1 MKYKTENEK
10 RLAELQYAL
19 TRWEASS
26 EMIRRELAVS
36 ELRRLKVKRQ
46 IAELEAKI
54 KYDSAAKRIEDKGTN
69 NDN

>member
-1 MKYKTENEK
+1 MKIKTENEK
-10 RLAELQYAL
+10 RLAELQYAM

-36 ELRRLKVKRQ
+36 ELKRLKVKRQ
-46 IAELEAKI
+46 IIELETKI

-69 NDN
+69 NEN

>member
-1 MKYKTENEK
+1 MKDKTENEK
-10 RLAELQYAL
+10 RLAELQYAM

-46 IAELEAKI
+46 INELEVEI

>member
-1 MKYKTENEK
+1 MKDKTENEK
-10 RLAELQYAL
+10 RLVELQYAM

-46 IAELEAKI
+46 INELEVEI
-54 KYDSAAKRIEDKGTN
+54 KYDSAAKRIEDKGTKR
-69 NDN
+69 